1 LNITRLAI
9 DNNRL
14 TTVLLAVVLVA
25 GIQTFF
31 SMPRAY
37 DPGFIVRAAQVITYF
52 PGASP
57 ERVEQLVSSQLEDI
71 VKEIPEL
78 DYVKSESRTG
88 VSIITVNIS
97 QSFTDMRPIWDRLRR
112 KVEDLAD
119 DLPEGVVGPYV
130 NDEFGDVFG
139 IVINITGEGF
149 SYSELKQVA
158 EEVRDEL
165 LRLPDAA
172 KVEIHGLQD
181 ERIFI
186 EYDNAR
192 LSELGISP
200 YQLSAWLSSRN
211 IVISGG
217 AFDLGD
223 ERIALE
229 PSGNF
234 ESLEDIGKTIIETPG
249 SDHLLYLKDIAHISR
264 GYVDPPTA
272 LVHASGVPGVA
283 IAISMRE
290 GGNNIR
296 LGEAVRSALVEF
308 NQTYPYGIEFD
319 PVNFSPA
326 EVSRKV
332 KDFVTNLLQAIA
344 VVTLVMLLTLGLRTG
359 LIVSTLIPLSMLL
372 SLIGMSL
379 FDIGLDQVSLASLII
394 ALGMLVD
401 NGIVMAESIMV
412 QMGGGKRPVQAAID
426 SASELKLPLLT
437 ASMTTAAAFLPIY
450 LAESDVGEFTA
461 SLFKVVS
468 ITLLCSWLV
477 ALTVIPLLCVLFLK
491 VEAQQQ
497 RFDTPLMRSYRQL
510 LLFILRHKA
519 VILSLTLLVFLLVM
533 GGLNLLPKVFFPPS
547 DRSFFKVE
555 LDLPTGTSIDK
566 TRRVVSDIERFM
578 HDELVV
584 NEQRR
589 SGITNWISYIGNA
602 GPRFILTHNPK
613 PSDPGYALMVVNV
626 NDLGHMDDLMNS
638 LKRYALDQ
646 HHDLELSARRFEDG
660 PAIENPVEVR
670 LLGSDSDLL
679 FTESAALK
687 QRMRQISGLENIKD
701 DWGQRLKKL
710 VIRVDQPRA
719 LRAGITSQDIAVSLQ
734 AGLSGMT
741 LTEYR
746 EGEEIIPIVL
756 RSESSNRNDI
766 NKVESLSVYVQLTGK
781 SVPLKQVA
789 DVELVWDLAKVMR
802 RDGVRTVTV
811 GAKPAAGFTATDRF
825 AQLLPWL
832 QAKQAEWG
840 HRLRYQ
846 LGGEKETSGRANQS
860 IMDKLPLAGFII
872 LLLLVAQFNSI
883 RKTLII
889 LTTIPLGM
897 IGVVLGLLL
906 ADSYFGFMTLLGI
919 VSLAGI
925 VINNAIVLLERI
937 KIELDGGMAHA
948 QAIIAAAQQR
958 ARPILLT
965 TATTV
970 LGLVPLYLG
979 GGEMWRPMAVS
990 IMAGLL
996 FSTLLTLGVVPVLYA
1011 TLFKVEY

>member
-719 LRAGITSQDIAVSLQ
+719 LRAGITSQDIAVSLR

>member
-646 HHDLELSARRFEDG
+646 HPDLELSARRFEDG

-719 LRAGITSQDIAVSLQ
+719 LRAGITSQDIAVSLR

-883 RKTLII
+883 RETLII